1 MEDGDSVRHL
11 NYDRS
16 TDCHE
21 HYLVHG
27 TWSYLYVTENASVSA
42 EAFSVM
48 GHSPNSR
55 ATNYNLA
62 ST

>member
-27 TWSYLYVTENASVSA
+27 TWSYLHVKENIPA
-42 EAFSVM
+42 
-48 GHSPNSR
+48 N
-55 ATNYNLA
+55 
-62 ST
+62 